1 MMEIIKNNQMKK
13 LLNRK
18 TTEKKLSAK
27 WRRIVKQELG
37 CLQGY
42 LRESITSEDTLLQ
55 NAALGLID
63 AGGKRLRPALAY
75 LAARLWKARVED
87 LLPLLAALELIHTGS
102 LVHDDIIDEASLRRG
117 QPTVSCVYGDA
128 SALYVGDYLIGR
140 AMELIAVYQ
149 EERLD
154 LSLNRTVLQM
164 CLGEL
169 RQERDFFRQEQCYRD
184 YFNRIRRKT
193 ALLFAG
199 SCECGAILA
208 KAPDG
213 DVDSLWRWGYNL
225 GMSFQIIDD
234 MLDLVADE
242 KTLGKPTGNDLRQGN
257 LSLAVLYALR
267 QKDGAAAVLAQYIE
281 ALRQGDEAVLPRALE
296 LVRQSGGL
304 CFAAET
310 ANRFLQN
317 CEREQCRW
325 PDTAGYIRQALD
337 EVIQEFRL
345 QMQGLVESV

>member
-1 MMEIIKNNQMKK
+1 MKK

-18 TTEKKLSAK
+18 TTEQKLSAK

-37 CLQGY
+37 CLEGY
-42 LRESITSEDTLLQ
+42 LREVITSEDVVLK
-55 NAALGLID
+55 NAALGLIE

-75 LAARLWKARVED
+75 LAARLWEARVED

-102 LVHDDIIDEASLRRG
+102 LVHDDIIDEAKLRRG
-117 QPTVSCVYGDA
+117 QPTVNHVYGDSA
-128 SALYVGDYLIGR
+128 ALYVGDYLIGR
-140 AMELIAVYQ
+140 AMELIAVCQ
-149 EERLD
+149 DERLD
-154 LSLNRTVLQM
+154 LSLNRTILQM

-169 RQERDFFRQEQCYRD
+169 KQERDFFRQEQSYRD

-208 KAPDG
+208 KAPTAG
-213 DVDSLWRWGYNL
+213 VDSLWRWGYNL
-225 GMSFQIIDD
+225 GLAFQIIDD
-234 MLDLVADE
+234 MLDLTADE

-257 LSLAVLYALR
+257 LSLAVLYA
-267 QKDGAAAVLAQYIE
+267 I
-281 ALRQGDEAVLPRALE
+281 RQGDEAAACLAENINALQKGNETVLPQALT

-304 CFAAET
+304 RFAAQT

-317 CEREQCRW
+317 CEREQKNW
-325 PDTAGYIRQALD
+325 PNPAGYIRQALA
-337 EVIQEFRL
+337 EVLQEFRE
-345 QMQGLVESV
+345 QMQKLAGDF